1 MEAIEGIRLENFW
14 LTDLRRVA
22 DLIYYDGPILSHFKN
37 NQGDD
42 YLYCWSDADEIYN
55 RWLIFR
61 VSRQSLNKYLTRQL
75 SLRELML
82 NSADRFLHCI
92 DIDDRFQ
99 YHHPCLVFPTNLPAI
114 YLPEPDSYYNFEPI
128 VFDFEAVKEQPLPQ
142 LYTQLAA

>member
-82 NSADRFLHCI
+82 NSADR
-92 DIDDRFQ
+92 
-99 YHHPCLVFPTNLPAI
+99 Y
-114 YLPEPDSYYNFEPI
+114 FEPI